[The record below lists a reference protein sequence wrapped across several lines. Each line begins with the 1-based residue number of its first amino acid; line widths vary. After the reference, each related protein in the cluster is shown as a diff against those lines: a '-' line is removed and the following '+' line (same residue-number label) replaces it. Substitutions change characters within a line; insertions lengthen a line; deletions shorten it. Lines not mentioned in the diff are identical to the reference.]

1 MHGLFVRLAGKRQT
15 ARSRDA
21 DAPFCCALARSNGS
35 IAMQHKAQHFAA
47 EAASPGHQM
56 VSQRQALRKDINNFR
71 KSRFSFRPIA
81 MLHFFRSKAAQKKK
95 RAPEGAL

>member
-47 EAASPGHQM
+47 EAASPKHQM

-71 KSRFSFRPIA
+71 NSRIFLSSHR
-81 MLHFFRSKAAQKKK
+81 HAAFLPQQSRTKEK